1 MGIQGDGIRVL
12 LVDQQTVQLHRDL
25 GEGVG
30 QGQHAAGAAHG
41 HGGEEVVDG
50 AGHHGEVGLILD
62 GKEDALHVAGGAVL
76 HAHDVGVVGAAP
88 DQLGTQAHAAGILG
102 RVVDQAGNGHGVGH
116 IGEVAQQHVVGH
128 LLFEI
133 AGGQQRQEIC
143 AALAHL
149 AAHLNGL
156 HGGLED
162 AAGHDGLACALVLHD
177 GLQHAELLGVGQAL
191 VFAVGAQGQIA
202 LEAGSGIAFHVLGE
216 ALVVHAAIG
225 GKGRGDGGEN
235 AHQLLFHR

>member
-1 MGIQGDGIRVL
+1 MNRQPFLVAVGDNC
-12 LVDQQTVQLHRDL
+12 VDYYVQTRTGYPGGNPVNVAVYFTRL
-25 GEGVG
+25 GGRAAYIGAVG
-30 QGQHAAGAAHG
+30 TD
-41 HGGEEVVDG
+41 E
-50 AGHHGEVGLILD
+50 
-62 GKEDALHVAGGAVL
+62 GGALICDGLRRKNVDIS
-76 HAHDVGVVGAAP
+76 HIHTV
-88 DQLGTQAHAAGILG
+88 QAHAAGILG
-102 RVVDQAGNGHGVGH
+102 GVVDQAGNGHGVGH

-128 LLFEI
+128 LLFEV

-143 AALAHL
+143 AAFAHL